1 MLFITKKSLES
12 LAESHREP
20 DMLLCYATPQG
31 FSAITNRAILLINDN
46 QMIVLFLNLFSTKI
60 VHKLVFEVTEIRD
73 QKYSTK
79 DPLTDLWSFKL
90 KGQAW
95 KFRIPIKILTLGSMQ
110 REFLSFVAQKILRM

>member
-46 QMIVLFLNLFSTKI
+46 HMIVLFLNLFSTKI
-60 VHKLVFEVTEIRD
+60 VHKLIFELAEIQD
-73 QKYSTK
+73 QKYATK
-79 DPLTDLWSFKL
+79 DPLTVLWSFNL
-90 KGQAW
+90 KRQAW
-95 KFRIPIKILTLGSMQ
+95 KFRIPTKILTLGSMQ
-110 REFLSFVAQKILRM
+110 REFLMFVKQNIL